1 MTVSYPPLEIVFE
14 DDALVALVKPSGLPT
29 ANAEA
34 GQESVYTLLKRRRPV
49 GAFIGIV
56 SRLDAPVSGA
66 VVVAKTPA
74 AAASLAAQFRARTV
88 SKHYLAV
95 LTGRFPAPLETW
107 LDWRD
112 WMQRQPGHARS
123 TIVERPPPPG
133 GGRDSQTASPPT
145 DIAPK
150 EAHVRA
156 RVLRRTG
163 EVSLAELE
171 PSTGRRHQLRVQLA
185 SRGCP
190 IVGDRLYGSRLPFPD
205 GIALHASKLLLAHP
219 LTAEPLDIRAPLP
232 DTWRRRF
239 PALLPPQGEAGPRR
253 R

>member
-1 MTVSYPPLEIVFE
+1 MNVSYPPLEIVFE

-95 LTGRFPAPLETW
+95 LTGRFPAPLATW
-107 LDWRD
+107 LDWR
-112 WMQRQPGHARS
+112 
-123 TIVERPPPPG
+123 
-133 GGRDSQTASPPT
+133 
-145 DIAPK
+145 
-150 EAHVRA
+150 
-156 RVLRRTG
+156 
-163 EVSLAELE
+163 
-171 PSTGRRHQLRVQLA
+171 
-185 SRGCP
+185 
-190 IVGDRLYGSRLPFPD
+190 
-205 GIALHASKLLLAHP
+205 
-219 LTAEPLDIRAPLP
+219 
-232 DTWRRRF
+232 
-239 PALLPPQGEAGPRR
+239 
-253 R
+253 